1 MTVVLRDCHLFHLFV
16 FMNTSICA
24 IATGRGGA
32 IGIIRVSGEDAIN
45 ITSKIFKSHGGS
57 SLCDR
62 KAYTLSYGTICD
74 GENVIDEV
82 MVAVYRAPHSYTG
95 ENSTEIMCHGSQYIL
110 ESILRLLI
118 ENGCESAAP
127 GEFTRRAFLNGKMDL
142 SQAEAVADLIAST
155 GRASHD
161 IALGQLRGNFTNSLA
176 LLREQLLKMT
186 SLVELELD
194 FSDQDVTFADRKQ
207 LIDLANE
214 ISNRIS
220 TLASSFATGKAVK
233 DGIPVAI
240 IGKTNVGKSTLLNQL
255 VHDDRAIVSDIHGT
269 TRDVIED
276 TADINGVTFRFID
289 TAGIRNTDDTIEQ
302 LGIDRTYSMIAKASI
317 ILWILDSEP
326 SPDEIADIESRT
338 AGKHLIKVRNKIDI
352 SSDNFNADINIS
364 AKNSSNI
371 SDLENL
377 IYKSADI
384 PEIRENDVIVTNARH
399 YDALLRAH
407 DSILR
412 VIDGLNNDIP
422 GDLLSED
429 LRDCIHI
436 LGEIVG
442 GEINTPEVLNNIF
455 KNFCVGK

>member
-1 MTVVLRDCHLFHLFV
+1 MRLSPFLYIH

-32 IGIIRVSGEDAIN
+32 IGIIRVSGDDAIN
-45 ITSKIFKSHGGS
+45 ITSKIFTPRGGY

-62 KAYTLSYGTICD
+62 QAYTLAYGNIYD
-74 GENVIDEV
+74 GDNVIDEV

-110 ESILRLLI
+110 ETVMRLLI
-118 ENGCESAAP
+118 ENGCDSAAP

-161 IALGQLRGNFTNSLA
+161 IAMGQLRGNFTNSLA

-194 FSDQDVTFADRKQ
+194 FSDQDVTFADRQQ

-220 TLASSFATGKAVK
+220 SLASSFATGKAVK
-233 DGIPVAI
+233 DGVPVAI

-302 LGIDRTYSMIAKASI
+302 LGIDRTYSMIQKASI
-317 ILWILDSEP
+317 ILWILDTEP
-326 SPDEIADIESRT
+326 TAAEIADIESRT
-338 AGKHLIKVRNKIDI
+338 EGKHLIKVRNKMDK
-352 SSDNFNADINIS
+352 NGAAFTADIAIS

-371 SDLENL
+371 ADLESL
-377 IYKSADI
+377 IYKAADI

-399 YDALLRAH
+399 YNALLRAH

-429 LRDCIHI
+429 LRDCIQI

-442 GEINTPEVLNNIF
+442 GEINAPEVLNNIF
-455 KNFCVGK
+455 EHFCVGK

>member
-1 MTVVLRDCHLFHLFV
+1 
-16 FMNTSICA
+16 MNTSICA

-32 IGIIRVSGEDAIN
+32 IGIIRVSGDDAIE
-45 ITSKIFKSHGGS
+45 ITSKIFKPRGDVK
-57 SLCDR
+57 LCDK

-74 GENVIDEV
+74 GDAVIDEV

-110 ESILRLLI
+110 ESVLRLLI

-161 IALGQLRGNFTNSLA
+161 IAMGQLRGSFSNSLA
-176 LLREQLLKMT
+176 VLREQLLKMT

-194 FSDQDVTFADRKQ
+194 FSDQDVTFADRKE

-214 ISNRIS
+214 ISTQIS
-220 TLASSFATGKAVK
+220 KLASSFATGKAVK
-233 DGIPVAI
+233 DGVPVAI

-302 LGIDRTYSMIAKASI
+302 LGIDRTYSMIQKAAI
-317 ILWILDSEP
+317 VLWILDSEP
-326 SPDEIADIESRT
+326 TATEIADIESRT
-338 AGKHLIKVRNKIDI
+338 EGKHLIKVRNKIDI
-352 SSDNFNADINIS
+352 TSKDFIADIAIS

-377 IYKSADI
+377 IYKAADI

-399 YDALLRAH
+399 YDALLRAQ
-407 DSILR
+407 DSITR
-412 VIDGLNNDIP
+412 VIEGLTTNLP

-436 LGEIVG
+436 LAEIVG
-442 GEINTPEVLNNIF
+442 GEINAPEVLNNIF
-455 KNFCVGK
+455 ANFCVGK

>member
-1 MTVVLRDCHLFHLFV
+1 MS
-16 FMNTSICA
+16 NSICA

-32 IGIIRVSGEDAIN
+32 IGIIRVSGDDAIN
-45 ITSKIFKSHGGS
+45 ITSKIFKSKANT
-57 SLCDR
+57 SLCDK
-62 KAYTLSYGTICD
+62 KAYTLSYGTIYD
-74 GENVIDEV
+74 GDAIIDEV

-110 ESILRLLI
+110 ENVLRLLI

-161 IALGQLRGNFTNSLA
+161 IAMGQLRGNFTNSLA

-194 FSDQDVTFADRKQ
+194 FSDQDVTFADRKE

-214 ISNRIS
+214 ISTRIA
-220 TLASSFATGKAVK
+220 TLAKSFATGKAVK
-233 DGIPVAI
+233 NGVPVAI
-240 IGKTNVGKSTLLNQL
+240 IGKTNVGKSTLLNRL
-255 VHDDRAIVSDIHGT
+255 VHEERAIVSDIHGT

-289 TAGIRNTDDTIEQ
+289 TAGIRNTDDTIEK
-302 LGIDRTYSMIAKASI
+302 LGIDRTYSMISKASI
-317 ILWILDSEP
+317 ILWIMDSEP
-326 SPDEIADIESRT
+326 SAAEIADIESR
-338 AGKHLIKVRNKIDI
+338 AIGKHLIKVRNKIDV
-352 SSDNFNADINIS
+352 SSEDFNADISIS
-364 AKNSSNI
+364 AKH
-371 SDLENL
+371 SDCLETLENL
-377 IYKSADI
+377 IYKAADI
-384 PEIRENDVIVTNARH
+384 PEIRENDVIVTSARH

-407 DSILR
+407 DSITR
-412 VIDGLNNDIP
+412 VIDGLNNNIP

-436 LGEIVG
+436 LSEIVG
-442 GEINTPEVLNNIF
+442 GDISTPEVLNSIF
-455 KNFCVGK
+455 TSFCIGK

>member
-1 MTVVLRDCHLFHLFV
+1 
-16 FMNTSICA
+16 MNTSICA

-32 IGIIRVSGEDAIN
+32 IGIIRVSGDDAID
-45 ITSKIFKSHGGS
+45 ITSKIFKPRKGDCLS
-57 SLCDR
+57 DK
-62 KAYTLSYGTICD
+62 KAYTLTYGTICD
-74 GENVIDEV
+74 GESVIDEV

-110 ESILRLLI
+110 ESVLRLLI

-161 IALGQLRGNFTNSLA
+161 IAMGQLRGNFTSSLA

-194 FSDQDVTFADRKQ
+194 FSDQDVTFADRQQ
-207 LIDLANE
+207 LIDLACSIE
-214 ISNRIS
+214 ERIAS
-220 TLASSFATGKAVK
+220 LANSFATGKAVK

-276 TADINGVTFRFID
+276 TADINGITFRFID
-289 TAGIRNTDDTIEQ
+289 TAGIRNTDDTIER
-302 LGIDRTYSMIAKASI
+302 LGIDRTYSMIDKAVI
-317 ILWILDSEP
+317 VLWVLDSTP
-326 SPDEIADIESRT
+326 SPTELADIEART
-338 AGKHLIKVRNKIDI
+338 NGKHLIKVRNKIDI
-352 SSDNFNADINIS
+352 MSSDFSADISIS
-364 AKNSSNI
+364 AKQNSNI
-371 SDLENL
+371 QALENL
-377 IYKSADI
+377 IYSAADI
-384 PEIRENDVIVTNARH
+384 PEIRENDVIVTNVRH
-399 YDALLRAH
+399 YNALLRAH

-412 VIDGLNNDIP
+412 VIDGLTTDIP

-436 LGEIVG
+436 LAEIVG
-442 GEINTPEVLNNIF
+442 GEINCPEVLNNIF
-455 KNFCVGK
+455 ENFCVGK

>member
-1 MTVVLRDCHLFHLFV
+1 
-16 FMNTSICA
+16 MNTSICA

-32 IGIIRVSGEDAIN
+32 IGIIRVSGDDAID
-45 ITSKIFKSHGGS
+45 ITSKIFKPRGETK
-57 SLCDR
+57 LCD
-62 KAYTLSYGTICD
+62 KKTYTLSYGTICD
-74 GENVIDEV
+74 GDAVIDEV

-110 ESILRLLI
+110 ESVLRLLI

-161 IALGQLRGNFTNSLA
+161 IAMGQLRGSFSNSLA
-176 LLREQLLKMT
+176 SLREQLLKMT

-207 LIDLANE
+207 LVDLANE
-214 ISNRIS
+214 ISTQIS
-220 TLASSFATGKAVK
+220 KLANSFATGKAVK
-233 DGIPVAI
+233 DGVPVAI

-302 LGIDRTYSMIAKASI
+302 LGIDRTYSMIQKAAI
-317 ILWILDSEP
+317 ILWVLDAEP
-326 SPDEIADIESRT
+326 TAAEIADIESRSE
-338 AGKHLIKVRNKIDI
+338 GKHLIKVRNKIDV
-352 SSDNFNADINIS
+352 SSNDFNADIAIS

-377 IYKSADI
+377 IYKAADI

-399 YDALLRAH
+399 YDALLRAK
-407 DSILR
+407 DSITR
-412 VIDGLNNDIP
+412 VIDGLTNDLP

-436 LGEIVG
+436 LAEIVG
-442 GEINTPEVLNNIF
+442 GEINAPEVLNNIF
-455 KNFCVGK
+455 ANFCVGK